1 MSKKTLTV
9 EDLKKEMKEK
19 GHKVI
24 NHISVGLYAKEKGLK
39 KRTKGVAIYE
49 HQEVN

>member
-24 NHISVGLYAKEKGLK
+24 NHISVGLYAKGMSQPLSLL
-39 KRTKGVAIYE
+39 
-49 HQEVN
+49 